1 MPSTRRTIRSSLAR
15 WYGTALTTGATI
27 KDVQSWPDRIRT
39 VTAAQVQEAT
49 RLWLDKKRSVTGY
62 LIKDPSAQA
71 EKKS

>member
-1 MPSTRRTIRSSLAR
+1 MRR

-27 KDVQSWPDRIRT
+27 MDVQSWPDRIRT
-39 VTAAQVQEAT
+39 VTAAQVQEAA

-62 LIKDPSAQA
+62 LIKDRSAQA